1 MLNVV
6 NQGLERHVGN
16 RLQACAALCLLLSL
30 GSDPASADIYKYV
43 DKYGRVTLTDTPD
56 KRGHMKLVKTWK
68 GWVSKPINLSGPR
81 FVRNR
86 EEYNDVIAR
95 EAARHKLPVELVHA
109 VITAESAYRPDAVS
123 SAGAVGL
130 MQLMPETG
138 KRMGVD
144 DRYDPVQ
151 NIQGGTRY
159 LRLLMDLFNNNVV
172 LAVAGYNAGENA
184 VIQYG
189 NKIPPYAETQ
199 EYVRRVVQYF
209 KQYADDGTFRKTAA
223 STPAESMPHAST
235 ITPITPA
242 TAAQA
247 ATAASTRTRTLGDA
261 ATTGAAVEAAAAPAK
276 PIINK
281 TQVWPRPRKRIAD
294 IQWAKEDS

>member
-1 MLNVV
+1 VLNFVT
-6 NQGLERHVGN
+6 QGFDRRCRN
-16 RLQACAALCLLLSL
+16 RLPAWAALCLLLSA
-30 GSDPASADIYKYV
+30 GMESAQADIYKYV

-68 GWVSKPINLSGPR
+68 GWVSKPINTHGQR

-86 EEYNDVIAR
+86 EEYNDVIA
-95 EAARHKLPVELVHA
+95 EAAAKHRLPVELVHA

-138 KRMGVD
+138 KRMGVT

-151 NIQGGTRY
+151 NVHGGTRY
-159 LRLLMDLFNNNVV
+159 LRMLMDMFNNNVV

-184 VIQYG
+184 VVQYG

-209 KQYADDGTFRKTAA
+209 KQYADEGTFRKTAA
-223 STPAESMPHAST
+223 ASADGDVPRASAL
-235 ITPITPA
+235 TPITPA
-242 TAAQA
+242 AAAQA
-247 ATAASTRTRTLGDA
+247 LTSASTRTRTLGD
-261 ATTGAAVEAAAAPAK
+261 GAKTLDADASPAK
-276 PIINK
+276 PVVK
-281 TQVWPRPRKRIAD
+281 DTQVWPRPKKRVAD
-294 IQWAKEDS
+294 IRWANEDG